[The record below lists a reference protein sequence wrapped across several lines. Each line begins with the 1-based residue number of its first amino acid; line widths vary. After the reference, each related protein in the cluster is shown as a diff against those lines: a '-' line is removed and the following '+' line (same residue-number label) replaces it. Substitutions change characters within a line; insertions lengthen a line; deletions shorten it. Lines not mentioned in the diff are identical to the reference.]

1 MSSGFPFRRRTSR
14 NTACA
19 ACGRGWEIPERRP
32 RVCTTR
38 NSRCLARARKTGA
51 CSGSAASGGANL
63 RPGGSAPGQELCF
76 GSAGGRSSH
85 GFSPCLFLFDASGG
99 CRFAAVCWPGNWE
112 LKVSKEGEVR
122 FVFPCG
128 GAELGPHAELALPA
142 VLTGEDARGLE
153 ALRGTGWSSRKFRLQ
168 RPAPARRGWKVR
180 HLRRARRGVRRTA
193 RKKGLVQP

>member
-1 MSSGFPFRRRTSR
+1 MGRNELRFSVSEEDFPEYGVR
-14 NTACA
+14 CV
-19 ACGRGWEIPERRP
+19 RP
-32 RVCTTR
+32 RVENTGETP
-38 NSRCLARARKTGA
+38 ARVYDAEFPVLSAGA
-51 CSGSAASGGANL
+51 ENGGVL
-63 RPGGSAPGQELCF
+63 GFRSEWGREFTPRWHAPGQELCF

-153 ALRGTGWSSRKFRLQ
+153 A
-168 RPAPARRGWKVR
+168 
-180 HLRRARRGVRRTA
+180 RRGVRRTA